1 MLELKHLSKT
11 FKEKPVL
18 NNLSFFAHSGN
29 ITVLVG
35 KSGVGKSTFLR
46 CLTGLEQT
54 DEGEI
59 LIHQQKPRPG
69 QIGLVFQNFNL
80 FPHLSV
86 LENLIFP
93 QLHVLNIPRD
103 KARLEALNLLTF
115 VGLQEKADAYPQEL
129 SGGEQ
134 QRVAIARA
142 CAMKPDV
149 LCYDEPT
156 SALDPQ
162 TIEKIIDLMHQLK
175 EQGLCQLIVTHD
187 IPFAKRIADQ
197 IMALEDGKLK
207 IK

>member
-18 NNLSFFAHSGN
+18 NNLSFFTHSGN

-197 IMALEDGKLK
+197 IMTLEDGKLK